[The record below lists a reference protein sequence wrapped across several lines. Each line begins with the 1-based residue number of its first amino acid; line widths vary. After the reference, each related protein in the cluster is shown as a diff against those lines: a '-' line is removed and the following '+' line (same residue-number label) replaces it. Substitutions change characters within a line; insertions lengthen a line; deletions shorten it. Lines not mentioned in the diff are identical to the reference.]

1 MASLLSLSHFQLNNP
16 LSSFISHLST
26 KKSMIQVVKI
36 GGNVID
42 DAAALERFLTKFAAL
57 EGPKMLIHGG
67 GKLATRLSAQLGIE
81 TQMIDGRRVTDRAT
95 LDVVTMVYA
104 GLVNKQIVARLGAL
118 GCKAIGLSGAD
129 ANIIPAVR
137 RAPKPIDYGYVGDI
151 VTERMNVPFL
161 ASLVEQGIVPVFCA
175 ITHDEQGSLLNSN
188 ADSVASAVAV
198 AASKIQPTNLIFC
211 LEKNGVLT
219 DVDDDLSVIPT
230 ITRDSFAT
238 LRADGTVNKGMLP
251 KIEGAFRAIDG
262 GVHCVVIK
270 HADNLDNDL
279 ETRIVE

>member
-230 ITRDSFAT
+230 ITRESFAT

-270 HADNLDNDL
+270 HADNLDNNL